1 MIIWIIFYAH
11 ILFALIIF
19 AKKYQDEN
27 ISSALLNIGLIGLL
41 FSVGWSIASLAT
53 KYVISEAGFGTWFDR
68 DTITLTILSIGEYF
82 FYKGYYGKDFTQDG
96 N

>member
-1 MIIWIIFYAH
+1 MIIWLIFYAH

-27 ISSALLNIGLIGLL
+27 ISAALLNLGLIGLL
-41 FSVGWSIASLAT
+41 FSVGWSIASLGT
-53 KYVISEAGFGTWFDR
+53 KYIMSEAGLGTWFDR
-68 DTITLTILSIGEYF
+68 DTITLTILTVGEYF
-82 FYKGYYGKDFTQDG
+82 FYRSYYGKDFTQDE